1 MSTRA
6 EAESERPGLTEETAT
21 LDASAGDG
29 GLSERRI
36 VVTISGAHAL
46 IHATELA
53 YAALLLRIEAEFG
66 TDLLLLGVLA
76 NVGGFAFGLAA
87 LPSGFLVDRLGSV
100 RVLQLTLAGA
110 SVAALLVAL
119 SPSEI
124 VLGVTLALLGL
135 TTGLYHPAGFALL
148 ARTKRRTRN
157 VGLHGVIGN
166 LGVAVAPVLLSG
178 IALASD
184 WRVAYVT
191 LSALAVVGLLY
202 ALRLPRGGA
211 LSMGPGLGSPEA
223 GVADAGAWDVGDGV
237 AGPEPAGAGRP
248 TAGSGPAAA
257 RRRVARLWWIPLA
270 VVYLANVIQ
279 GFVYRGSVTFIPT
292 HIEEQI
298 TGSLLGVS
306 GTGLAGALTT
316 VALLGGA
323 LGWYVGGILA
333 DRLPRYPLVM
343 ATWMATVPMLLAIS
357 ASDGGLLI
365 LVTFIFV
372 VTNFAMA
379 PALVTLIADYS
390 PPGRMGSSFGVMF
403 FLSFGLGSFAATL
416 AGFTAEEWGIDA
428 VFLVLAVVNGGGA
441 LLSGSVFFLTRASH
455 RQPGAYAASP

>member
-1 MSTRA
+1 
-6 EAESERPGLTEETAT
+6 
-21 LDASAGDG
+21 
-29 GLSERRI
+29 

-100 RVLQLTLAGA
+100 RVLQLTLAGS

-166 LGVAVAPVLLSG
+166 LGVAIAPVLLSG

-223 GVADAGAWDVGDGV
+223 GVADVGAGEVGDGV
-237 AGPEPAGAGRP
+237 AGPEPAGAGRATTESVP
-248 TAGSGPAAA
+248 KTASG
-257 RRRVARLWWIPLA
+257 RRRLARLWWIPLA

-365 LVTFIFV
+365 VMTFIFV

-390 PPGRMGSSFGVMF
+390 PPGRMGSSFGMMF

-416 AGFTAEEWGIDA
+416 AGFTADEWGVDA
-428 VFLVLAVVNGGGA
+428 VFLVLAAVNGGGA
-441 LLSGSVFFLTRASH
+441 LLSASVFFLTRASH
-455 RQPGAYAASP
+455 RQPGAHAVLP

>member
-1 MSTRA
+1 MAVAAR
-6 EAESERPGLTEETAT
+6 GVTA
-21 LDASAGDG
+21 
-29 GLSERRI
+29 LSERRI
-36 VVTISGAHAL
+36 VISISGAHAL

-66 TDLLLLGVLA
+66 ANLLLLGILA
-76 NVGGFAFGLAA
+76 NVGGFAFGLSA
-87 LPSGFLVDRLGSV
+87 LPSGVLVDRLGSV
-100 RVLQLTLAGA
+100 RVLQLTLAGSA
-110 SVAALLVAL
+110 VAALLVAL
-119 SPSEI
+119 STSE
-124 VLGVTLALLGL
+124 VMLGVTLALLGL

-184 WRVAYVT
+184 WRVSYVT

-211 LSMGPGLGSPEA
+211 LSMGPGVAPAPASPA
-223 GVADAGAWDVGDGV
+223 T
-237 AGPEPAGAGRP
+237 AGAGAV
-248 TAGSGPAAA
+248 TVGVEAAQA
-257 RRRVARLWWIPLA
+257 AIRRWWWIPLA
-270 VVYLANVIQ
+270 VLYTANVVQ

-292 HIEEQI
+292 HIEEEI
-298 TGSLLGVS
+298 TGSFLGVS
-306 GTGLAGALTT
+306 GVGLAGALST

-323 LGWYVGGILA
+323 LGWYVGGHLA
-333 DRLPRYPLVM
+333 ERLPRFPLVM
-343 ATWMATVPMLLAIS
+343 AIWASTVPMLLLIS
-357 ASDGGLLI
+357 ASDGAPLI
-365 LVTFIFV
+365 AVTFVFV

-379 PALVTLIADYS
+379 PAIVTLIADYAA
-390 PPGRMGSSFGVMF
+390 PGRMGSSYGVMF

-416 AGFTAEEWGIDA
+416 AGFTADEWGTDA

-441 LLSGSVFFLTRASH
+441 LLCGGVFYLTRRSH
-455 RQPGAYAASP
+455 RQPAAEGS